1 MSKNAVNRVTT
12 AVGGLVEKIEKLG
25 DDYANKLAELGDA
38 AEQKLKA
45 VDAQVIDPVMEALSK
60 LDDILFGDNGG
71 PSLDGAEFPETIR
84 DAAGQSIEARPAAAT
99 AAAPQAS
106 ALGAP
111 TGGITSAD
119 IAKKPE

>member
-25 DDYANKLAELGDA
+25 DDYAAKLADLGDA
-38 AEQKLKA
+38 AEKKLKA
-45 VDAQVIDPVMEALSK
+45 VDDQVIDPILAAFSQ
-60 LDDILFGDNGG
+60 LDDILFGSNGG
-71 PSLDGAEFPETIR
+71 PTLGDATFPETIR
-84 DAAGQSIEARPAAAT
+84 DAAGQSLEARPAAAT

-106 ALGAP
+106 RLGVP

-119 IAKKPE
+119 IAKP

>member
-25 DDYANKLAELGDA
+25 DEYANKLVELGDA
-38 AEQKLKA
+38 AEKKLKA
-45 VDAQVIDPVMEALSK
+45 VDDQVIDPILEAFGR
-60 LDDILFGDNGG
+60 LDDVLFGSNGG
-71 PSLDGAEFPETIR
+71 PSLDGAEFPDTVLE
-84 DAAGQSIEARPAAAT
+84 AAGQPLVEPRPAAAT

-106 ALGAP
+106 KLGVP

-119 IAKKPE
+119 IAK

>member
-25 DDYANKLAELGDA
+25 DDYAVKLSQLGDA

-45 VDAQVIDPVMEALSK
+45 VDTQVIDPVMEALGK

-71 PSLDGAEFPETIR
+71 PSLD
-84 DAAGQSIEARPAAAT
+84 DATFQNTVAGVVPDANPSAAT
-99 AAAPQAS
+99 AAAPEAS
-106 ALGAP
+106 KLGTA
-111 TGGITSAD
+111 TGGITASD
-119 IAKKPE
+119 VAK